1 MVVDDAY
8 SDVQIVESIR
18 RSAGHEAIAY
28 LDTTRRL
35 LGVLLGGEPF
45 GFNVAIRARW

>member
-18 RSAGHEAIAY
+18 RSAGHEVGAEEY
-28 LDTTRRL
+28 LSKPFTADQLLPVVRRFL
-35 LGVLLGGEPF
+35 
-45 GFNVAIRARW
+45 R